1 MQFYNLAK
9 SMRAQPGAVIED
21 SGTDVLGVDVRLYS
35 DENRMMSNSVKQY
48 FDKCVKQGE
57 LPTPSFAKFNQ

>member
-21 SGTDVLGVDVRLYS
+21 SGTDVLGVDDDS